1 MDLKPTKKKIIHSLM
16 ISIFISLGF
25 FISNATASKSAGSG
39 YLSPEEFHLIYVVP
53 MLSFLFAYFFVSWLV
68 SHNLKVN
75 LAK

>member
-1 MDLKPTKKKIIHSLM
+1 MDLKPTKQKMMYSLM
-16 ISIFISLGF
+16 TSLFISLGF
-25 FISNATASKSAGSG
+25 FISNATANKSAGSG

-53 MLSFLFAYFFVSWLV
+53 ILSFLFSYFFISWLV